1 MDLQNLL
8 YQESNLK
15 REIEKSESYSTSV
28 YNTMEIVSMDEFK
41 KEAPTSKYDEKM
53 DIHTLEL
60 NRLSYEMEQRK
71 R

>member
-1 MDLQNLL
+1 
-8 YQESNLK
+8 
-15 REIEKSESYSTSV
+15 
-28 YNTMEIVSMDEFK
+28 MDEFK